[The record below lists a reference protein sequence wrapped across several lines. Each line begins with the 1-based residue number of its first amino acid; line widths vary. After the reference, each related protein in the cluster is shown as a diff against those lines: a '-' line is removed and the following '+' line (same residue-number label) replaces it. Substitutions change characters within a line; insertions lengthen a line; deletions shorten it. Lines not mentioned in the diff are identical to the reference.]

1 MSGTPIITLTLN
13 PALDVSSAVD
23 AVMPEHK
30 LRCDRPTFE
39 PGGGGVNVARVCQR
53 LGQEALAVVPVGGTV
68 GSKVGQLLDAESLPW
83 RPVPVAEE
91 TRQSISITESSTGQQ
106 YRFVLPGPGLSP
118 EELDA
123 CCSAVVEAATAAAP
137 TGESSGPSCVV
148 LSGSMPQGTDPNV
161 VTRLVERLGSS
172 SVIVDTSGPALEAAM
187 GSGAYLVKPSA
198 RELAMLIGRTL
209 ETEEDVERAAIEL
222 IAASNVEVIVA
233 SIGAG
238 GAIAITGDGR
248 SIRIRAPA
256 VKVRSAVG
264 AGDSMVAGLAVGV
277 QRGLPLED
285 AVALG
290 VAAGTAAVL
299 TDGTELCSASDVERL
314 LPRVAR

>member
-1 MSGTPIITLTLN
+1 MSGSPIITLTLN

-23 AVMPEHK
+23 VVVPEHK
-30 LRCDRPTFE
+30 LRCDRARFE

-53 LGQEALAVVPVGGTV
+53 LGEDALAVVPVGGTV
-68 GSKVGQLLDAESLPW
+68 GAKIGQLLDSESLPW
-83 RPVPVAEE
+83 RPVEVAEE
-91 TRQSISITESSTGQQ
+91 TRQSISITESSSGHQ

-118 EELDA
+118 AELDA
-123 CCSAVVEAATAAAP
+123 CCAAVVEASAGAR
-137 TGESSGPSCVV
+137 CVV
-148 LSGSMPQGTDPNV
+148 LSGSMPRDADPEV
-161 VTRLVERLGSS
+161 VSRLVTQLADVA
-172 SVIVDTSGPALEAAM
+172 VIVDTSGPALEVAM
-187 GSGAYLVKPSA
+187 RSGAYLVKPSA
-198 RELAMLIGRTL
+198 RELAALVDRTL
-209 ETEEDVERAAIEL
+209 DTEDDVERAALEL
-222 IAASNVEVIVA
+222 IAESNVEVLVA

-238 GAIAITGDGR
+238 GAIAATADGGTFR
-248 SIRIRAPA
+248 FRAPA

-277 QRGLPLED
+277 QRELAIEE

-299 TDGTELCSASDVERL
+299 TDGTELCTVHDVERL